1 MKISCARTQNF
12 ICDISSQSVLDNK
25 IISYV
30 YKYSVNFPRQNWAA
44 VYRQK

>member
-12 ICDISSQSVLDNK
+12 ICDIISQSVLDNK
-25 IISYV
+25 IISNV
-30 YKYSVNFPRQNWAA
+30 NKYSVNSPRQNWAA